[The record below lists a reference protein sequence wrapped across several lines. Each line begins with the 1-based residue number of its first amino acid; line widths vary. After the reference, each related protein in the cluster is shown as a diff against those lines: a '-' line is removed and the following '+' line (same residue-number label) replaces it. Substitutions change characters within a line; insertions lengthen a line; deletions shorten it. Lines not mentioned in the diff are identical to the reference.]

1 MNALATIRQAP
12 GLDRYLDLLEHR
24 LEDAVGA
31 IPGRLGEVGADTL
44 AAGGKRL
51 RPLLVFLSTPA
62 EERDGE
68 RAVAGGAAVELVAGG
83 CGGHGLRLLTPADDD
98 RLIGPVIGRSCRGWS
113 ARACGA
119 GLTRPVARRPW
130 SPRPRA

>member
-24 LEDAVGA
+24 LEDAVSA

-51 RPLLVFLSTPA
+51 RPLLVLMDAYLNVCLRAATP
-62 EERDGE
+62 
-68 RAVAGGAAVELVAGG
+68 
-83 CGGHGLRLLTPADDD
+83 
-98 RLIGPVIGRSCRGWS
+98 
-113 ARACGA
+113 
-119 GLTRPVARRPW
+119 TR
-130 SPRPRA
+130 